1 MWYWRGQSMTWIK
14 SDFTLS
20 SIQLGIYFPMW
31 GKKGLQKLL
40 SILTGSSLY
49 GVLVSPLLSCSHSV
63 AMMASSLSCFCYA
76 QGAVIRY
83 KQHVIFST
91 RLSQWKPE
99 HEIRPGNHCYFQNPK
114 RKKKNVR
121 MIPLA
126 SSVLNMH
133 FFLSLFLGTHIE
145 YIYHMQSTKTWKN
158 LSGGQLLI

>member
-49 GVLVSPLLSCSHSV
+49 GVLVSPLLSCSHSA

-99 HEIRPGNHCYFQNPK
+99 HEIHPANQLLPK
-114 RKKKNVR
+114 FLKGKKKKFKDD
-121 MIPLA
+121 P
-126 SSVLNMH
+126 
-133 FFLSLFLGTHIE
+133 FSLFCFE
-145 YIYHMQSTKTWKN
+145 YALFSKYFPWNPYRIH
-158 LSGGQLLI
+158 LSYAKH